1 MRSIMEPLVTRFR
14 LHLEIEKRASP
25 HTVRNYVLNVNQ
37 LVDYLRDKGRP
48 LEPSAV
54 DIPLLRSYLASLFE
68 ANEPST
74 IARKLSA
81 LRAFLRFLRRER
93 VIEENVAMLLR
104 PPKAGKSLPSFLTVE
119 QAGALMEA
127 PVRRAARVADAP
139 VGPLPSMSM
148 ASSSSPTN
156 RAPRAGSPVDGA
168 DGAATA
174 PVVVARDAAILE
186 VLYGCG
192 LRVSECV
199 GLDVAD
205 LERESLR
212 VRAGKG
218 RKDRDV
224 PLGDQARAALDRWLG
239 LRPQLGPASDA
250 LFLNQ
255 RGGRLT
261 ARSVAR
267 FVDQHA
273 RAADVPPT
281 HPHALRHSYA
291 THLLGSGADLRAIQ
305 ELLGHAS
312 LKTTARYAH
321 VDFQYLARA
330 YAAHPHAG
338 NAFKIETPQD
348 RRKK

>member
-1 MRSIMEPLVTRFR
+1 MQELVERFR
-14 LHLEIEKRASP
+14 RHLEAEKRASP
-25 HTVRNYVLNVNQ
+25 HTVRNYLLNIEQ
-37 LVDYLRDKGRP
+37 LRTFMRDKGRP
-48 LEPSAV
+48 ERPGAV

-68 ANEPST
+68 ENEPST

-81 LRAFLRFLRRER
+81 VRAFLRFLRRER

-104 PPKAGKSLPSFLTVE
+104 PPKAAKSLPSFLTVE
-119 QAGALMEA
+119 QAGALAEA
-127 PVRRAARVADAP
+127 PLKP
-139 VGPLPSMSM
+139 
-148 ASSSSPTN
+148 
-156 RAPRAGSPVDGA
+156 
-168 DGAATA
+168 AATA
-174 PVVVARDAAILE
+174 DVAPRLPAAIAGATASRALAARAAAERAAAEGETARALTPARARDAAILE

-205 LERESLR
+205 LELGADGAVR
-212 VRAGKG
+212 VRSGKG
-218 RKDRDV
+218 RKDRVV
-224 PLGDQARAALDRWLG
+224 PLGDKARAAVTAWLA
-239 LRPQLGPASDA
+239 LRPRLAPTSDA
-250 LFLNQ
+250 LFVNL
-255 RGGRLT
+255 RGGRVT
-261 ARSVAR
+261 ARSVRR
-267 FVDQHA
+267 FVDTHA
-273 RAADVPPT
+273 RAAEVPKT

-338 NAFKIETPQD
+338 NAFKIEP
-348 RRKK
+348 KK

>member
-1 MRSIMEPLVTRFR
+1 MDELVERFR
-14 LHLEIEKRASP
+14 LHLQTEKRASP
-25 HTVRNYVLNVNQ
+25 HTVRNYVLNVSQ
-37 LVDYLRDKGRP
+37 LCTFLRDKGRP
-48 LEPSAV
+48 DSPAAV

-81 LRAFLRFLRRER
+81 LRAFLRFLKRER

-104 PPKAGKSLPSFLTVE
+104 PPKAGKSLPSFLTVD

-127 PVRRAARVADAP
+127 PLRAPAARADEGEAEATL
-139 VGPLPSMSM
+139 GG
-148 ASSSSPTN
+148 
-156 RAPRAGSPVDGA
+156 RGS
-168 DGAATA
+168 
-174 PVVVARDAAILE
+174 VVLRTRDAALLE

-205 LERESLR
+205 LEREALR

-218 RKDRDV
+218 RKDRVV
-224 PLGDQARAALDRWLG
+224 PLGDKARAALDAWLA
-239 LRPQLGPASDA
+239 LRSSLRPASDA
-250 LFLNQ
+250 LFLNA
-255 RGGRLT
+255 RGGRVT
-261 ARSVAR
+261 DRSVRR
-267 FVDQHA
+267 FLDAHA
-273 RAADVPPT
+273 AAAAVPPT

-338 NAFKIETPQD
+338 QAFHIE
-348 RRKK
+348 KKKS

>member
-1 MRSIMEPLVTRFR
+1 MQELVERFR
-14 LHLEIEKRASP
+14 RHLESEKRASP
-25 HTVRNYVLNVNQ
+25 HTVRNYLVNVEQ
-37 LVDYLRDKGRP
+37 LVAFLRDKGRP
-48 LEPSAV
+48 LAPRAV

-81 LRAFLRFLRRER
+81 IRAFLRFLRRER

-119 QAGALMEA
+119 QAGVLVEA
-127 PVRRAARVADAP
+127 PVRPAV
-139 VGPLPSMSM
+139 
-148 ASSSSPTN
+148 N
-156 RAPRAGSPVDGA
+156 PRAGSS
-168 DGAATA
+168 AA
-174 PVVVARDAAILE
+174 ARDAALFE

-205 LERESLR
+205 LDLGPSGAAGGAERSGNNAMVR

-218 RKDRDV
+218 RKDRVV
-224 PLGDQARAALDRWLG
+224 PLGDKARAALDRWLPDR
-239 LRPQLGPASDA
+239 LALQPTDDA
-250 LFLNQ
+250 LFVNA
-255 RGGRLT
+255 RGRRVT
-261 ARSVAR
+261 ARSVRR
-267 FVDQHA
+267 FLDAHA
-273 RAADVPPT
+273 WRAQLPKT

-312 LKTTARYAH
+312 LNTTARYAH
-321 VDFQYLARA
+321 VDFEYLARA
-330 YAAHPHAG
+330 YASHPHAG
-338 NAFKIETPQD
+338 AAFKVE
-348 RRKK
+348 KK